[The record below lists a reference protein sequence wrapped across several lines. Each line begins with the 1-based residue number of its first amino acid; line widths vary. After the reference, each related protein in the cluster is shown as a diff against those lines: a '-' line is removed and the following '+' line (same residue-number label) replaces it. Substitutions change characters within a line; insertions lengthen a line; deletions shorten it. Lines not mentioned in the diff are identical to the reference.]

1 MLPNP
6 NPTSLTLYSDW
17 LLEMPIL
24 PLHSNAPSSSL
35 SSCPF
40 LLFSSCFWRLL
51 VPSAPGIVLSFFFFL
66 LTLHSPQ
73 SFPGDWFLLQ
83 PPLTWS
89 LNLDP
94 PFSYREPQCTD
105 FFPHSHGCKH
115 TELVTHRFTAHVLP
129 LAQGLFPC
137 LWLTTGHFHLKLF
150 PVSQIQHSLA
160 ELALSPTKA
169 SSLSQ
174 FLLSALQSLSRS
186 HSRFKRCNHLPSV
199 SQAYLCS
206 PGAFPRRV
214 GHATSANFFLQSFSY
229 LLEFLFPSLCLHHR
243 GVWSFIVPSSPLLWL
258 PLPICQPNHIPK
270 WCFPT
275 ISLHPAFDPSV
286 LFIAYSW
293 LQILNQIVLCVS
305 VGARYHAK
313 FCLIYRYNCSR
324 NQRRKTPAPPR
335 HIENL
340 DQGPN
345 NRINGD

>member
-51 VPSAPGIVLSFFFFL
+51 VPSAPGIVLSFFFPANTP
-66 LTLHSPQ
+66 LTPE
-73 SFPGDWFLLQ
+73 FPRWLIPSSAPSYLKFKPR
-83 PPLTWS
+83 PPLFLPGTPVHR
-89 LNLDP
+89 L
-94 PFSYREPQCTD
+94 
-105 FFPHSHGCKH
+105 FPRSHGCKH
-115 TELVTHRFTAHVLP
+115 TELVTHRFTTHVLP

-186 HSRFKRCNHLPSV
+186 HSRFKRCNQLPSV

-214 GHATSANFFLQSFSY
+214 GHATSADFFLQSFSY

-275 ISLHPAFDPSV
+275 ISLHPAFDPSI

-324 NQRRKTPAPPR
+324 NQRRKTPAPPA
-335 HIENL
+335 ILE
-340 DQGPN
+340 
-345 NRINGD
+345 I

>member
-1 MLPNP
+1 MRLLPVSP
-6 NPTSLTLYSDW
+6 HVPSYCFLPVSEDFLF
-17 LLEMPIL
+17 LL
-24 PLHSNAPSSSL
+24 PLA
-35 SSCPF
+35 
-40 LLFSSCFWRLL
+40 LFSL
-51 VPSAPGIVLSFFFFL
+51 FFFFL

-89 LNLDP
+89 LNLDTP

-105 FFPHSHGCKH
+105 FFPRSHGCKH

-206 PGAFPRRV
+206 PGAFPHRV
-214 GHATSANFFLQSFSY
+214 GHATSADFFLQSFSY

-243 GVWSFIVPSSPLLWL
+243 GVWSFIVPSSSLLWL

-286 LFIAYSW
+286 LFMAYSW

-324 NQRRKTPAPPR
+324 NQRRKTPAPSPPYWKSR
-335 HIENL
+335 S
-340 DQGPN
+340 
-345 NRINGD
+345 RSK